1 MAKEKEVKTNAMRIL
16 EQNKISY
23 QVLTYECDEF
33 IEGTKVADLVGLS
46 YQNVFKTLVALGK
59 TGQYYVFV
67 IPVDQE
73 LDLKKA
79 AKAVEEKSVTMLPLK
94 DLTNVTGYI
103 RGGCTAIGMKK
114 QFVTVIHKSCETID
128 AITVSGGK
136 PGCQVQLSVNDYIKA
151 SRGKTADITA
161 DLSTEISN

>member
-46 YQNVFKTLVALGK
+46 YRNVFKTLVALGK
-59 TGQYYVFV
+59 SRQYYVFV

-114 QFVTVIHKSCETID
+114 QFVTVINKSCETID
-128 AITVSGGK
+128 MITVSGGK
-136 PGCQVQLSVNDYIKA
+136 PGCQVQLSVKDYIKA